1 MAPTP
6 RPGILDIAAY
16 VPGSH
21 DVPGVQVR
29 AVLSANENP
38 LGPSP
43 RAAAAYRAA
52 ADHIHR
58 YPEGGSTAL
67 RAALARHY
75 GLDKDRIVCGSGS
88 DELLSLLVH
97 AYAGPGDEVMYSQYG
112 FLMYPIAA
120 KANGATPVPVP
131 ERDFRADVDAMLK
144 RAGPKTRI
152 VFLANPNNPTGSV
165 LTRDEVTRL
174 ADGLPRS
181 TLLVIDA
188 AYAEYV
194 QRNDYSPGI
203 ELVDAR
209 DDVVM
214 TRTFSKIHGLAGLR
228 VGWAYCPANV
238 ADVLNRMRSPF
249 NVNAAAQAAALA
261 ALDDVAFTD
270 RARTHN
276 DIWRAWLADR
286 LAAIGLAVLPSA
298 ANFLLVRFPTD
309 RGADRNADAANNFLA
324 RRGIIPRRMGAYGL
338 PDALRITVGTEDETR
353 ATAEAL
359 ADFMAGKAP

>member
-21 DVPGVQVR
+21 SIPGVEIK

-38 LGPSP
+38 LGASP
-43 RAAAAYRAA
+43 RAIAAFRAMA
-52 ADHIHR
+52 EKLHR

-67 RAALARHY
+67 RQALAKQY
-75 GLDKDRIVCGSGS
+75 GLDAQRIVCGNGS
-88 DELLSLLVH
+88 DEILGLLVH
-97 AYAGPGDEVMYSQYG
+97 AYAGPGDEVLYSQYG

-120 KANGATPVPVP
+120 KANGATPVTAP
-131 ERDFRADVDAMLK
+131 EKDYRADVDAILK
-144 RAGPKTRI
+144 RVTPRTKM

-165 LTRDEVTRL
+165 LSREEVQRL
-174 ADGLPRS
+174 ADGLPK
-181 TLLVIDA
+181 TCLFVIDA

-194 QRNDYSPGI
+194 VSNDYSAGV
-203 ELVDAR
+203 ELVDSR
-209 DDVVM
+209 DNVVM

-228 VGWAYCPANV
+228 LGWAYCPANV
-238 ADVLNRMRSPF
+238 ADVLNRIRGPF

-270 RARTHN
+270 ATRTHN
-276 DIWRAWLADR
+276 DIWRGWLADK
-286 LAAIGLAVLPSA
+286 LKALGLTVLPSVG
-298 ANFLLVRFPTD
+298 NFLLVRFAATPGHD
-309 RGADRNADAANNFLA
+309 AVAADAYLA
-324 RRGIIPRRMGAYGL
+324 RRGIIPRKVAAYGL
-338 PDALRITVGTEDETR
+338 PDWLRITIGTEAETR

-359 ADFMAGKAP
+359 ADFIAGKPA

>member
-38 LGPSP
+38 LGASP
-43 RAAAAYRAA
+43 RAIAAYTKAA
-52 ADHIHR
+52 SHIHR
-58 YPEGGSTAL
+58 YPEGGSTVL
-67 RAALARHY
+67 RTALAKHY
-75 GLDKDRIVCGSGS
+75 GLDKNRIVCGSGS

-97 AYAGPGDEVMYSQYG
+97 AYAGPGDEVLYSQYG

-120 KANGATPVPVP
+120 KANGATPVKAP

-144 RAGPKTRI
+144 LANAKTRI

-165 LTRDEVTRL
+165 LTKDEVTRL

-203 ELVDAR
+203 ELVDTR
-209 DDVVM
+209 DNVVM

-228 VGWAYCPANV
+228 VGWAYCPAGV

-249 NVNAAAQAAALA
+249 NVNAAAQDAAVAALE
-261 ALDDVAFTD
+261 DVAFTD
-270 RARTHN
+270 QARTHN
-276 DIWRAWLADR
+276 DIWRVWLAEQ
-286 LAAIGLAVLPSA
+286 LAKAGLVVLPSV
-298 ANFLLVRFPTD
+298 ANFVLVRFP
-309 RGADRNADAANNFLA
+309 ADRNADRANDFLG
-324 RRGIIPRRMGAYGL
+324 RRGIIPRKMAAYGL
-338 PDALRITVGTEDETR
+338 PDSLRITVGTEAETR
-353 ATAEAL
+353 ATADAL
-359 ADFMAGKAP
+359 ADFMAGKQP